1 MSIEYTS
8 YIMDAVYTV
17 EDEWRNK
24 KLFSKKSSQ
33 KDISEEI
40 KNSLSRKNSI
50 PTGLE
55 YLYSRHDPKTGMTGV
70 AFLDTKKK
78 EVIVGYAGTNN
89 STDAANDWL
98 TDLIDIG
105 LGQGG
110 HYQSA
115 FDFYREAQRIA
126 ATKGA
131 KITTLTGHSLGGNY
145 AQRVALEFNTPKTV
159 VYNAAPLYL
168 LFSLPVFAAV
178 LKKSPTLAA
187 ELFFKYMKT
196 VQDIESRRKG
206 FTGEVIRF
214 RSTDDVLNM
223 LSNIGGGF
231 YLGFEYEF
239 PDTGWHLQGNF
250 LEARAQ
256 KHIKDILSAFEKGE
270 YYPSNNNL
278 FSGFKAVD
286 NYTLKNLENF
296 LIVNPLKKLTEDFS
310 PEQKEILRKLL
321 IINGLA
327 SKRAVDRTFSE
338 DLRGGI
344 SNDAI
349 DGQNGDDSIYGEGG
363 SDRLTGGAT
372 GKVEFLALSGKGADG
387 DRINKQSQGLFLLL
401 KIPQNWIEFGI
412 LSNKLLPRMTAI
424 QYNRIRL

>member
-1 MSIEYTS
+1 MNKEFTS
-8 YIMDAVYTV
+8 YIMDVVYFV
-17 EDEWRNK
+17 EDEWRANILYNK
-24 KLFSKKSSQ
+24 NLPSKVSDDFINKQ
-33 KDISEEI
+33 LI
-40 KNSLSRKNSI
+40 KNRPI
-50 PTGLE
+50 PDGLV
-55 YLYSRHDPKTGMTGV
+55 YLHSRHDPKTSMTGV

-223 LSNIGGGF
+223 LSNLGGGF

-256 KHIKDILSAFEKGE
+256 KHIKDILSVFEKGE

-310 PEQKEILRKLL
+310 PEQKEILGKLL

-327 SKRAVDRTFSE
+327 SKRVVDRTFSE

-349 DGQNGDDSIYGEGG
+349 DGQNGDDTIYGEGG
-363 SDRLTGGAT
+363 SDRLTGGAA
-372 GKVEFLALSGKGADG
+372 GDVEFLDLRTCIHK
-387 DRINKQSQGLFLLL
+387 KC
-401 KIPQNWIEFGI
+401 
-412 LSNKLLPRMTAI
+412 
-424 QYNRIRL
+424 

>member
-1 MSIEYTS
+1 MGKEYTS
-8 YIMDAVYTV
+8 YVMDAVYLV
-17 EDEWRNK
+17 EDTWRLKKFNTK
-24 KLFSKKSSQ
+24 KLSQ
-33 KDISEEI
+33 NSIKDLINEELI
-40 KNSLSRKNSI
+40 HNKPI

-168 LFSLPVFAAV
+168 LISIPIFAT
-178 LKKSPTLAA
+178 LFKKSPQKAA
-187 ELFFKYMKT
+187 ELFIKYMQT

-223 LSNIGGGF
+223 VSNLGGGF

-239 PDTGWHLQGNF
+239 SNTGWHLQGNF
-250 LEARAQ
+250 LEDRAQ
-256 KHIKDILSAFEKGE
+256 KHIRDVLDAFEKGE

-310 PEQKEILRKLL
+310 PEQKEILGKLL

-327 SKRAVDRTFSE
+327 SKRVVDRTFSE

-349 DGQNGDDSIYGEGG
+349 DGQNGDDTIYGEGG
-363 SDRLTGGAT
+363 SDRLTGGAA
-372 GKVEFLALSGKGADG
+372 GDVEFLDLRTCIHK
-387 DRINKQSQGLFLLL
+387 KC
-401 KIPQNWIEFGI
+401 
-412 LSNKLLPRMTAI
+412 
-424 QYNRIRL
+424 